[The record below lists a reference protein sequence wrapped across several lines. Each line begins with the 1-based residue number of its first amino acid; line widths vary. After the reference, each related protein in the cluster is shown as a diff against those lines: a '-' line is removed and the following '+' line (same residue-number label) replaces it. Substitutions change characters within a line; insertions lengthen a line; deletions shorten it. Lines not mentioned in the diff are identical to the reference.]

1 MITTD
6 SQNYRLSV
14 TDFGPIAKA
23 DIELRPLTV
32 FVGPSNTG
40 KSYLAILIYALH
52 KFFNELSIRRPYRI
66 PVTGRR
72 SRRVDIDA
80 QESLFDDSGAPN
92 TISKPAIDE
101 LEEMAAVLLSSSAS
115 GLKETEFDLPL
126 SASVKTLVL
135 PLLKNIGGSGYDIAD
150 QVLECFGIDDPTR
163 LIRMGSRRGL
173 RVNIERHPENGEN
186 KPEPLQYQWSL
197 DRSST
202 VFESFI
208 PEGMPLRITARDNPR
223 SSFMLERLASSI
235 YHLTDLLVAR
245 NGDEKGRFQDRVIR
259 DIADLVIPFTVGA
272 LSRTAFYLPADRTG
286 VMHAHKVVVGSLIS
300 GASRAALRREGPLP
314 ALSGVLADFLRRLI
328 ELNER
333 PSSSRKHFPELSKRL
348 EHEILKGSVVID
360 SSEIGYPEFFYK
372 PVGWAKRV
380 PMMNSSSMVSELAP
394 VVLYLKHVVRPG
406 NVLVI
411 EEPESH
417 LHPAIQVQFTQH
429 LAAAVRSGIR
439 IIITTHSEWVLE
451 ELARLVRLSGLSPSQ
466 RKGIEGGDFALQPED
481 VGAWLFEPKRRPK
494 GSVVKEI
501 KLDVDSGT
509 FPAGYGEVI
518 EALHNRWV
526 DVDTRIQENNQ

>member
-80 QESLFDDSGAPN
+80 QERLLDDSGAPD

-135 PLLKNIGGSGYDIAD
+135 PLLKNIGGSGYDVAD

-173 RVNIERHPENGEN
+173 HVNIQRHPENGEN
-186 KPEPLQYQWSL
+186 KSEPLQY
-197 DRSST
+197 
-202 VFESFI
+202 
-208 PEGMPLRITARDNPR
+208 
-223 SSFMLERLASSI
+223 
-235 YHLTDLLVAR
+235 
-245 NGDEKGRFQDRVIR
+245 
-259 DIADLVIPFTVGA
+259 
-272 LSRTAFYLPADRTG
+272 
-286 VMHAHKVVVGSLIS
+286 
-300 GASRAALRREGPLP
+300 
-314 ALSGVLADFLRRLI
+314 
-328 ELNER
+328 
-333 PSSSRKHFPELSKRL
+333 
-348 EHEILKGSVVID
+348 
-360 SSEIGYPEFFYK
+360 
-372 PVGWAKRV
+372 
-380 PMMNSSSMVSELAP
+380 
-394 VVLYLKHVVRPG
+394 
-406 NVLVI
+406 
-411 EEPESH
+411 
-417 LHPAIQVQFTQH
+417 
-429 LAAAVRSGIR
+429 
-439 IIITTHSEWVLE
+439 
-451 ELARLVRLSGLSPSQ
+451 
-466 RKGIEGGDFALQPED
+466 
-481 VGAWLFEPKRRPK
+481 
-494 GSVVKEI
+494 
-501 KLDVDSGT
+501 
-509 FPAGYGEVI
+509 
-518 EALHNRWV
+518 
-526 DVDTRIQENNQ
+526 